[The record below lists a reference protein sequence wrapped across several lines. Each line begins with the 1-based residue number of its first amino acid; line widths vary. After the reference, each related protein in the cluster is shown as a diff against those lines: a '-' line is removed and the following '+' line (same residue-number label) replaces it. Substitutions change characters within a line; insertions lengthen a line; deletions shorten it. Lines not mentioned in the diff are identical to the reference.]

1 MLNIPIP
8 IIVEGKY
15 DREKILSVADAV
27 VITTDGFG
35 IFNKKEK
42 LQLIR
47 RLGEK
52 HGVIVIT
59 DSDGAGLVI
68 RNHVHAVLPKDKIF
82 DIYTPEIKGKE
93 KRKESPSK
101 AGLLGVEGMSK
112 EWVISAL
119 TPFAK
124 GKAEK
129 MSSVTKTD
137 FYLLGL
143 SGGDESAKKRAALA
157 EKLSLPSN
165 LSCSALIEAIN
176 LTVSEEELRQAL
188 KKISGGQD
196 LKNSDNPR
204 NT

>member
-15 DREKILSVADAV
+15 DREKILSVANAT

-35 IFNKKEK
+35 IFNKNEK
-42 LQLIR
+42 RALIR

-82 DIYTPEIKGKE
+82 DVYTPEIQGKE
-93 KRKESPSK
+93 RRKAAPSK

-129 MSSVTKTD
+129 MSSFTKTD

-143 SGGDESAKKRAALA
+143 SGGNESAKKRAALA
-157 EKLSLPSN
+157 EKLSLPTN

-176 LTVSEEELRQAL
+176 LTVSQEESEQAL
-188 KKISGGQD
+188 KEISGGRE
-196 LKNSDNPR
+196 LK
-204 NT
+204 